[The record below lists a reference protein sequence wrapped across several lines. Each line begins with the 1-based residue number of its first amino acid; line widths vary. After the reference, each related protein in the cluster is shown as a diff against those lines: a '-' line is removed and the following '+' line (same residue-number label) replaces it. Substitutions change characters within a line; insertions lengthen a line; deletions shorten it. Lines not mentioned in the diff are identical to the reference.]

1 MPRRSGA
8 CRCNSASAL
17 AACRTLALGGPPRP
31 DSLDSHRIL
40 IAAQLRRRTRPRS
53 KSAVVAAVDKS
64 LADRPGN
71 ACKQREF
78 QHNSANC
85 QPNSVSAD
93 VGPRATNPT
102 ARVPTQQWELP
113 TQQWEPPTQQPELA
127 VLVGVVEERE
137 GGGSWRQPAD
147 DSWQTTAGSQ
157 RLVITPL
164 PHVGLVGID
173 YFRLEQG

>member
-31 DSLDSHRIL
+31 DSLDSHRVL

-78 QHNSANC
+78 QPNSGNC

-113 TQQWEPPTQQPELA
+113 TQQRELTA
-127 VLVGVVEERE
+127 LVGVVEERE
-137 GGGSWRQPAD
+137 GGGSRWQPAD